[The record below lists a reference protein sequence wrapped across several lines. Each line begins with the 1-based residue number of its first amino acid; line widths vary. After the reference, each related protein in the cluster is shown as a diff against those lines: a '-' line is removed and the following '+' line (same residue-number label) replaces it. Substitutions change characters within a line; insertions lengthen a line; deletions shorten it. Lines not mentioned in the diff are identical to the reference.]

1 MGIKI
6 NYYRGAERSKTDV
19 WRRKYGGLKKK
30 QEPSLNHT
38 EEVGQKNHEYSAY
51 KE

>member
-1 MGIKI
+1 MCEEENMG
-6 NYYRGAERSKTDV
+6 D
-19 WRRKYGGLKKK
+19 KKK